1 MAYKAKNPFYDD
13 PKWVHKRG
21 NILRRD
27 EYLCRQCRRYG
38 KTTPAK
44 TVHHI
49 YPYGEYPQY
58 RLTDINLL
66 SLCSECHNGMHDRNN
81 DTMTDKGIYWQDKIR
96 KELGI
101 EDHDIIEGFRV
112 VVVWGSP
119 ASGKTTYVKQHMK
132 QGDMVVDLDNIKQ
145 AISLH
150 GKTASMSNLMPVALD
165 IRAHIYDLIA
175 DRQTI
180 KADTVWVVA
189 GLPKQSDR
197 DYIKAKLRPNE
208 MKHIDSNVDTCIAHA
223 LEDKERV
230 DKEIQLKII
239 YKWFEEY
246 DSPAS

>member
-1 MAYKAKNPFYDD
+1 MAYKAKNPFYED
-13 PKWVHKRG
+13 PKWLHKRG

-27 EYLCRQCRRYG
+27 DYLCRQCKRYG

-66 SLCSECHNGMHDRNN
+66 SLCNECHNGMHDRNN

-119 ASGKTTYVKQHMK
+119 ASGKTSYVKQHMK
-132 QGDMVVDLDNIKQ
+132 QDDMVVDLDNIKQ
-145 AISLH
+145 AISLQ
-150 GKTASMSNLMPVALD
+150 GKSASMSNLMPVALN

-175 DRQTI
+175 NREVI
-180 KADTVWVVA
+180 EADTVWVMA

-208 MKHIDSNVDTCIAHA
+208 MKHIDSDIEACIAHA
-223 LEDKERV
+223 MEDRERIDKET
-230 DKEIQLKII
+230 QLKII

-246 DSPAS
+246 ETPH

>member
-1 MAYKAKNPFYDD
+1 MAYKAKNPFYED
-13 PKWVHKRG
+13 PKWLHKRG

-27 EYLCRQCRRYG
+27 DYLCRQCKRYG

-66 SLCSECHNGMHDRNN
+66 SLCNECHNGMHDRNN

-119 ASGKTTYVKQHMK
+119 ASGKTSYVKQHMK
-132 QGDMVVDLDNIKQ
+132 QDDMVVDLDNIKQ
-145 AISLH
+145 AISLQ
-150 GKTASMSNLMPVALD
+150 GKSASMSNLMPVALN

-175 DRQTI
+175 NREVI
-180 KADTVWVVA
+180 EADTVWVVA

-208 MKHIDSNVDTCIAHA
+208 MKHIDSDIEACIAHA
-223 LEDKERV
+223 MEDRERIDKET
-230 DKEIQLKII
+230 QLKII

-246 DSPAS
+246 ETPH

>member
-1 MAYKAKNPFYDD
+1 MAYKAKNPFYED
-13 PKWVHKRG
+13 PKWLHKRG

-27 EYLCRQCRRYG
+27 DYLCRQCKRYG

-66 SLCSECHNGMHDRNN
+66 SLCNECHNGMHDRNN

-119 ASGKTTYVKQHMK
+119 ASGKTSYVKQHMK
-132 QGDMVVDLDNIKQ
+132 QDDMVVDLDNIKQ
-145 AISLH
+145 AISLQ
-150 GKTASMSNLMPVALD
+150 GKSASMSNLMPVALN

-175 DRQTI
+175 NREVI
-180 KADTVWVVA
+180 EADTVWVVA

-208 MKHIDSNVDTCIAHA
+208 MKHIDSDIEACIAHA
-223 LEDKERV
+223 MEDRERIDKET
-230 DKEIQLKII
+230 QLKII

-246 DSPAS
+246 EADK

>member
-1 MAYKAKNPFYDD
+1 MAYKAKNPFYED
-13 PKWVHKRG
+13 PKWLRKRG

-27 EYLCRQCRRYG
+27 DYLCRQCKRYG

-66 SLCSECHNGMHDRNN
+66 SLCNECHNGMHDRNN

-119 ASGKTTYVKQHMK
+119 ASGKTSYVKQHMK
-132 QGDMVVDLDNIKQ
+132 QDDMVVDLDNIKQ
-145 AISLH
+145 AISLQ
-150 GKTASMSNLMPVALD
+150 GKSASMSNLMPVALN

-175 DRQTI
+175 NRKVI
-180 KADTVWVVA
+180 EADTVWVVA

-208 MKHIDSNVDTCIAHA
+208 MKHIDSDIEACIAHA
-223 LEDKERV
+223 MEDRERIDKET
-230 DKEIQLKII
+230 QLKII

-246 DSPAS
+246 ETPH